1 LNCAGAY
8 APSVKG
14 HTNKAMIQ
22 FKTVTLGDKGWIDEL
37 VKVENS
43 PSADYNFSNIYI
55 WDKHYRQLVCNYHGR
70 MLTKLR
76 YEGKPAFVFPIG
88 SGELRPA
95 VDALRRFA
103 ADRGYCF
110 VLRGVTELHR
120 QMLEKEYPGRFEYT
134 EDISCFDYIYRA
146 EKLATYSGKALHSKK
161 NHCNRFEAENE
172 WSLVPLTRE
181 LIPGCLDML
190 DVWSETNSQRLD
202 SSIANE
208 HDAIIR
214 AFAAYEHL
222 SLEGGVLFANGRIVG
237 FTMGTLVNEDTFD
250 VHFEK
255 AEGSINGAYPMVCRE
270 FTRMLMAKYPQLK
283 YMNRE
288 DDMGFEA
295 LRRSKLS
302 YKPEYMLKKYTARWI
317 YG

>member
-1 LNCAGAY
+1 
-8 APSVKG
+8 
-14 HTNKAMIQ
+14 MIN
-22 FKTVTLGDKGWIDEL
+22 FKTVTLCDKDWIDKIVME
-37 VKVENS
+37 ENS

-55 WDKHYRQLVCNYHGR
+55 WDKHYRQLVCNYNGR

-95 VDALRRFA
+95 VEALRRFA

-110 VLRGVTELHR
+110 VLRGITEKHR
-120 QMLEKEYPGRFEYT
+120 PMLEKEYPGRFEYT
-134 EDISCFDYIYRA
+134 EDTGCFDYIYRA
-146 EKLATYSGKALHSKK
+146 EKLATFSGKKLHSKK
-161 NHCNRFEAENE
+161 NHCNRFEAENDWHFE
-172 WSLVPLTRE
+172 PLSRR

-190 DVWSETNSQRLD
+190 DVWSENNSERLD
-202 SSIANE
+202 SSIENE

-214 AFAAYEHL
+214 AFAAYEQL
-222 SLEGGVLFANGRIVG
+222 GLEGGVLFANGRIVG
-237 FTMGTLVNEDTFD
+237 FTMGSRANENTFD

-270 FTRMLMAKYPQLK
+270 FVRMLMAKYPELE
-283 YMNRE
+283 YINRE
-288 DDMGFEA
+288 DDMGFES
-295 LRRSKLS
+295 LRRSKQS
-302 YKPEYMLKKYTARWI
+302 YKPEYLLKKYTARWI